1 MRHFPWGANKIFIS
15 FMHSLVS
22 KMLCEEEWQVESL
35 LSIFWQIYCYL
46 KILDIICQGQRI
58 HCRYKSTSK
67 SLRCD
72 IFRLIWSKT
81 STDSWFYVHLYSQL
95 VCVQLYSNIL
105 YTFCTCTVSWFCV
118 YLYSK
123 LVLCTLVHCTV
134 NWLCIHFSIYQA
146 LI

>member
-46 KILDIICQGQRI
+46 KILVIICQGQRI

-81 STDSWFYVHLYSQL
+81 SSDRWRCSHNGLMRLWQRYRYEIFSCEAQL
-95 VCVQLYSNIL
+95 NKCTFLSVRPSVCL
-105 YTFCTCTVSWFCV
+105 W
-118 YLYSK
+118 SK
-123 LVLCTLVHCTV
+123 LNLSLFGQLKTT
-134 NWLCIHFSIYQA
+134 
-146 LI
+146 